1 MLDFWRNLID
11 AGLFAAEVQG
21 VIALRLIRLAS
32 GGSEASA
39 EMSRMVT
46 EKFTALSA
54 GHAAATS
61 AFLSGNNP
69 VQIMSSALLPIKRR
83 VRKNRHRLAGL
94 RAENLQLLNPRA
106 IDERFNFARTPLGFV
121 VPLFGVAYVNW
132 LFRISCG

>member
-32 GGSEASA
+32 GGSESA
-39 EMSRMVT
+39 EIRRMVT

-69 VQIMSSALLPIKRR
+69 VQIMNSALLPIKRR
-83 VRKNRHRLAGL
+83 VRKNRHRLAG
-94 RAENLQLLNPRA
+94 PR
-106 IDERFNFARTPLGFV
+106 R
-121 VPLFGVAYVNW
+121 
-132 LFRISCG
+132 

>member
-32 GGSEASA
+32 GGSETSA
-39 EMSRMVT
+39 EIRRMVT

-61 AFLSGNNP
+61 AFLSGSNP
-69 VQIMSSALLPIKRR
+69 VQIMNSALLPIKRR
-83 VRKNRHRLAGL
+83 VRKNRHRLAG
-94 RAENLQLLNPRA
+94 PR
-106 IDERFNFARTPLGFV
+106 R
-121 VPLFGVAYVNW
+121 
-132 LFRISCG
+132 

>member
-46 EKFTALSA
+46 EKFAALSA
-54 GHAAATS
+54 AHAAATS
-61 AFLSGNNP
+61 AFPQGQQPSTNY
-69 VQIMSSALLPIKRR
+69 
-83 VRKNRHRLAGL
+83 
-94 RAENLQLLNPRA
+94 E
-106 IDERFNFARTPLGFV
+106 
-121 VPLFGVAYVNW
+121 
-132 LFRISCG
+132 

>member
-1 MLDFWRNLID
+1 MRDKALSFGRNKNPVPLRRVLFYFVGVCVCMLDFWRNLID

-94 RAENLQLLNPRA
+94 RR
-106 IDERFNFARTPLGFV
+106 
-121 VPLFGVAYVNW
+121 
-132 LFRISCG
+132 

>member
-21 VIALRLIRLAS
+21 VIVLRLMRLAS

-39 EMSRMVT
+39 EIRRMVT

-54 GHAAATS
+54 AHAAATS
-61 AFLSGNNP
+61 AFLNGNNP
-69 VQIMSSALLPIKRR
+69 VQIMNSALLPIKRR

-94 RAENLQLLNPRA
+94 R
-106 IDERFNFARTPLGFV
+106 F
-121 VPLFGVAYVNW
+121 
-132 LFRISCG
+132 